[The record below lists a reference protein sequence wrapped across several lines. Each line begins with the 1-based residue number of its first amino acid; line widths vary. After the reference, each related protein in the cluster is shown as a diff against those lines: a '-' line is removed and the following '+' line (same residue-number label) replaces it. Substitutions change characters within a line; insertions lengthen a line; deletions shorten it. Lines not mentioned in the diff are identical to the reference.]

1 VEYANSNDPRLVISF
16 SILLNASIDCIPVN
30 ISFDLR
36 TDGVLSSIGLNEA
49 EASYTLPAKWLK
61 RKATRQ
67 LNITRAIYKY
77 FSEATFRIK
86 YLMGAID
93 DSGSIVFNIG
103 S

>member
-1 VEYANSNDPRLVISF
+1 MSF
-16 SILLNASIDCIPVN
+16 SILLKASIDCIPAN

-36 TDGVLSSIGLNEA
+36 TDGVLSSTGLNEA
-49 EASYTLPAKWLK
+49 EASYTLPEKWLK

-67 LNITRAIYKY
+67 VIIIRAIYKY

-86 YLMGAID
+86 YLRGAID
-93 DSGSIVFNIG
+93 ESGSIVFNIVLKFIE